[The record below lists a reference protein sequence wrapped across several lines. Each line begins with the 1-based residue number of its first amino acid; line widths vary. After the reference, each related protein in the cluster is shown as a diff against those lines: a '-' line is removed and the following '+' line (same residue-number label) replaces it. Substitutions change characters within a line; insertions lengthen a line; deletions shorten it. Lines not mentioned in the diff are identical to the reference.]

1 MKKYFNENGNRL
13 IKNNEEVYILN
24 YHNHYLQENGEF
36 GELEYTWKIMSDN
49 YTSINFENNLSYTF
63 EYYTVDTNDY
73 YNISDTSINLTFE
86 IDNTELEFTGVSY
99 NDTTLYSFSSKQ
111 FLYVDNET
119 INVDNLNVLV
129 SKDMDCS
136 EEISI
141 LSHNSDNK
149 LTSLKKYPIPYTNN
163 LQLWL
168 DVSNYNPDDSDN
180 GTLWKDLS
188 PYKNH
193 ASWNTTPDFNQQYK
207 FFKQKI
213 ELYMAKNQMNIILQQ
228 IIL

>member
-1 MKKYFNENGNRL
+1 MEIDSL
-13 IKNNEEVYILN
+13 KNNEEVYILN
-24 YHNHYLQENGEF
+24 YHNQYLQENGEF
-36 GELEYTWKIMSDN
+36 GEHEYTWKIMSDN
-49 YTSINFENNLSYTF
+49 NTSINFENNLSYTF

-73 YNISDTSINLTFE
+73 FNISDTSINLTFE
-86 IDNTELEFTGVSY
+86 IDNTELQFTGVSY

-129 SKDMDCS
+129 SKEMDQI

-141 LSHNSDNK
+141 LSQ
-149 LTSLKKYPIPYTNN
+149 KYPIPYTKN

-188 PYKNH
+188 YLLKICFLEY
-193 ASWNTTPDFNQQYK
+193 NT
-207 FFKQKI
+207 
-213 ELYMAKNQMNIILQQ
+213 
-228 IIL
+228 